1 MEPRISEGK
10 KRQVRRMVSAVE
22 LPVTRLV
29 RVGFGPL
36 QLGDLAVGVVRP
48 LEDSEV
54 EALKR
59 AAR

>member
-1 MEPRISEGK
+1 
-10 KRQVRRMVSAVE
+10 MVSAVE